1 MLTNNELRKYY
12 DYFKSKVSGINGDQ
26 MIILWRISREAASMF
41 AELKPDDQVLL
52 YTTTGGRYRGVY
64 GYVAYG
70 VVLRKL
76 EVDEK
81 YFPYWPSDRKASKSE
96 EKWVYRFLISVKG
109 IDPAV
114 WNNLNRLKTG
124 LLS

>member
-1 MLTNNELRKYY
+1 
-12 DYFKSKVSGINGDQ
+12 
-26 MIILWRISREAASMF
+26 MF
-41 AELKPDDQVLL
+41 AELKPDDQVLQQQCIK
-52 YTTTGGRYRGVY
+52 GRYRGVY